1 MNKNNK
7 TLKVA
12 FVEAFQNYKD
22 KNFKNAELI
31 CFKILSIDPYHMDS
45 ITLLATISALNRN
58 FDRAK
63 ELMIKAIAIQP
74 KNTSALNNLG
84 IAYKELGKI
93 EEAINTYKKVLE
105 INPNHVNA
113 NYNLGL
119 AYYGLKEL
127 KKAKSCFQKT
137 VKIQNNY
144 AFAFFS
150 LANVHVDLKE
160 FKEALSC
167 YQKAI
172 EINPNI
178 VMAHN
183 NLGLLYREMNNF
195 PNAINCYKK
204 ALNIKSDHANS
215 HHNLALTYK
224 EVGDFDKSI
233 ESHKKAIKSEPGNLM
248 HDHFLSEL
256 KKDILDSNL
265 KNKIEKILSTGKP
278 KVTNLAYGNYLLSKY
293 ERKIK
298 NYENELNYLI
308 EGHKNFFN
316 SHKSKFD
323 LNNKFCFDDVH
334 QIMEGGKV
342 KKTNIKSDIE
352 IKPIFIIGV
361 PRTGTT
367 LVERIVA
374 SGKKFIPIG
383 EETGIIGHYI
393 PKKVLEKQSLNLGN
407 VDEIR
412 NELLDIYKERGL
424 ILKKYDYQFTDKSL
438 DNFFYLNLINQIYP
452 NVKIINCRRDVLS
465 SIMSIFQN
473 NLTAL
478 AWTHNLDNIFRYFD
492 NYFKII
498 EKYNEINLNKIY
510 ELKFEELVSNPDKES
525 KKLMK
530 FCELPWDKKCLEF
543 HKRKDLFSKTASNIQ
558 IREAIYKHSLD
569 KYLPYKKLLDEY
581 GKKYS
586 WFN

>member
-7 TLKVA
+7 TLKAA

-22 KNFKNAELI
+22 KNFQNAELI
-31 CFKILSIDPYHMDS
+31 CIKILSIDPYHMDS

-58 FDRAK
+58 FDKAK
-63 ELMIKAIAIQP
+63 ELMLKAITIQP

-84 IAYKELGKI
+84 AAYKELGKI

-119 AYYGLKEL
+119 VYYGLKEL
-127 KKAKSCFQKT
+127 KKAKSFFQKK

-144 AFAFFS
+144 ALAFFS

-172 EINPNI
+172 EVNPNI

-183 NLGLLYREMNNF
+183 NLGLLYREMNDF
-195 PNAINCYKK
+195 PNAINSYKK
-204 ALNIKSDHANS
+204 ALNIKPDHASS
-215 HHNLALTYK
+215 HNNLALAYK

-233 ESHKKAIKSEPGNLM
+233 ESHKKAIKSEPENLM
-248 HDHFLSEL
+248 HDYFLSEL
-256 KKDILDSNL
+256 KKDVLDSNL

-278 KVTNLAYGNYLLSKY
+278 TLTNLAYGNYLLAKY

-298 NYENELNYLI
+298 NYEKELNYLI

-316 SHKSKFD
+316 SRKSKFD
-323 LNNKFCFDDVH
+323 LNNKYCFDDVQ

-342 KKTNIKSDIE
+342 EKTNIKNDTE
-352 IKPIFIIGV
+352 IKPIFIVGV

-367 LVERIVA
+367 LVERIIV

-424 ILKKYDYQFTDKSL
+424 ILEKYDYQFTDKSL

-473 NLTAL
+473 NLTVL
-478 AWTHNLDNIFRYFD
+478 AWTHNLDTIFRYFD

-498 EKYNEINLNKIY
+498 ENYNEINPNNIY

-543 HKRKDLFSKTASNIQ
+543 HKRKYLFSKTASNIQ
-558 IREAIYKHSLD
+558 IRGEIYKHSLD
-569 KYLPYKKLLDEY
+569 KYLPYKELLNEY
-581 GKKYS
+581 GRKYS